1 MNDNRYPEI
10 GLYYHNADSYDKVK
24 AAYETGEK
32 VVGIVHAT
40 GTGKS
45 FNALQLAF
53 DNKDKKIVY
62 VVPSNGIIDHIKEL
76 INSNPNLDMDR
87 DFPNLEFKTYQSFI
101 PLSEDEIE
109 SIGCDL
115 LVLDEFHHIGAPVW
129 GARMNTMIE
138 SHPNIQVFGM
148 TAYTVRDRGTSYERD
163 MANPD
168 TQELFSNKIVS
179 RYDLCDA
186 MIEGVLPKPIY
197 KSAYVN
203 LETTEKR
210 LEEKVL
216 KLNPESKDYK
226 ELSKILSDL
235 KKRISEAP
243 GISEVLIRNLKPN
256 GKYIYFCP
264 PASEEGTN
272 DIDTIKKQA
281 MEWFKD
287 KYKEEDIIF
296 YTSTSEMG
304 KDGKLNR
311 DAFYSDKTL
320 DGQNADNKLRIM
332 FAINQYN
339 EGIHAPNIDG
349 VILGRGTSSDIV
361 YFEQLGR
368 ALSVRGNTKEKL
380 EELEKYSID
389 QLISMCN
396 QRDIPLKDG
405 LAKEEIIEKIL
416 SPVVIDLTNNID
428 FIRDLENRLRDRI
441 KLNGENGLG
450 QKRGA
455 LKDASF
461 DIEMVNDDL
470 FELLKYVTDRLIM
483 TWEDYF
489 ELAKAYY
496 EKFGNLLI
504 PGDYKT
510 INGIEYNENGVKL
523 GQWIMYNRQ
532 IYKGKDNRNLDIKR
546 VQMLEGIGMVWDESE
561 MRWIKMF
568 SLAKTYYEKYGNLL
582 IPSNFKTINGIDES
596 TEKEAVNL
604 GQWVCNLRGSF
615 KGRGTHKLSEERKKQ
630 LTSIGMIVEVRETQ
644 WYNNYKLAKVYYEKY
659 GNLLIPKQFKT
670 INGIDE
676 STEKES
682 VNLGQWIQIQ
692 RSVYSGKRKG
702 NLTEERIKMLEEIG
716 MVWDAKGLR
725 EAENE
730 LRWQQNYKLAKIYYE
745 EYGNL
750 LIPNR
755 FKTVNGIDE
764 STEKEA
770 VNLGL
775 WILTQRESYKGE
787 GRLKKLSEEKIK
799 MLEEIGMVWDSKEF
813 KKE

>member
-1 MNDNRYPEI
+1 MNDSRYPEI
-10 GLYYHNADSYDKVK
+10 GLYYHNADSYDKVRK
-24 AAYETGEK
+24 AYESGEQ

-45 FNALQLAF
+45 FNALQLAY
-53 DNKDKKIVY
+53 DNRDKKIVY
-62 VVPSNGIIDHIKEL
+62 VVPSNGIIEHLKEI
-76 INSNPNLDMDR
+76 INSNPNLDMER
-87 DFPNLEFKTYQSFI
+87 DFPNLEFRTYQSFI
-101 PLSEDEIE
+101 SLERHEIE
-109 SIGCDL
+109 DIPCDL
-115 LVLDEFHHIGAPVW
+115 LILDEFHHIGAPVW

-197 KSAYVN
+197 KSAYIN
-203 LETTEKR
+203 LMTTEKR
-210 LEEKVL
+210 LEERVL

-226 ELSKILSDL
+226 ELSKILLDL

-264 PASEEGTN
+264 PVSEEGTN

-304 KDGKLNR
+304 LDGKNNR
-311 DAFYSDKTL
+311 DAFYNDVTL
-320 DGQNADNKLRIM
+320 DGQNAENKLRIM

-349 VILGRGTSSDIV
+349 VILGRGTCSDII

-368 ALSVRGNTKEKL
+368 ALSVRGNTKEKF
-380 EELEKYSID
+380 EELEKYSIE

-396 QRDIPLKDG
+396 QRDIPLKEG
-405 LAKEEIIEKIL
+405 LSKEEIIEKIL

-428 FIRDLENRLRDRI
+428 FIRELENRLRDRI
-441 KLNGENGLG
+441 KLNEENGLG
-450 QKRGA
+450 ISRGVI
-455 LKDASF
+455 KDASF

-483 TWEDYF
+483 TWEDYY

-496 EKFGNLLI
+496 EKYGNLLI

-510 INGIEYNENGVKL
+510 INGIEYNENGANL
-523 GQWIMYNRQ
+523 GVWVSGQRRAYF
-532 IYKGKDNRNLDIKR
+532 GKRTYAALTPERTKA
-546 VQMLEGIGMVWDESE
+546 LEDIGMVWAPNVASWN
-561 MRWIKMF
+561 RNYN
-568 SLAKTYYEKYGNLL
+568 LAKAYYNQHGNLL
-582 IPSNFKTINGIDES
+582 IPRRFKTKDGINYDE
-596 TEKEAVNL
+596 EGVNL
-604 GQWVCNLRGSF
+604 GTWIMGQRKTYFG
-615 KGRGTHKLSEERKKQ
+615 KGTNAALTPEQIKL
-630 LTSIGMIVEVRETQ
+630 
-644 WYNNYKLAKVYYEKY
+644 
-659 GNLLIPKQFKT
+659 
-670 INGIDE
+670 
-676 STEKES
+676 
-682 VNLGQWIQIQ
+682 
-692 RSVYSGKRKG
+692 
-702 NLTEERIKMLEEIG
+702 LEDIG
-716 MVWDAKGLR
+716 MVWDANVASWNR
-725 EAENE
+725 
-730 LRWQQNYKLAKIYYE
+730 NYNLAKAYYNQH
-745 EYGNL
+745 GNL
-750 LIPNR
+750 LIPER
-755 FKTVNGIDE
+755 FKTKDGINYDE
-764 STEKEA
+764 EG
-770 VNLGL
+770 VNLGT
-775 WILTQRESYKGE
+775 WIMGQRRAYRGAGQMAKLTPEQI
-787 GRLKKLSEEKIK
+787 KL
-799 MLEEIGMVWDSKEF
+799 LEDIGMVWDANVASWNRSYNLAKAYYNQHGNLLIPTKFKTKDGINHDENGVNLGTWIIRQRRAYFGKGTNAALTPEQIKLLEDIGMVWGVRTRSK
-813 KKE
+813 